1 MGSSLSVCSR
11 TLADAATLQ
20 PGARGIPHKLLPVLL
35 DGDVEGVPDVRVV
48 EVPHAQDLRNHS
60 THTHTQA
67 LKGTAARMQGLA
79 AGGMHPPLRHL
90 QDELLLDALRAVDA
104 LHLGV
109 GAAVLDG
116 GSLEVDFPFEH
127 GHHKVPIQEG
137 VGLAIR

>member
-1 MGSSLSVCSR
+1 MGSSVSVCSR
-11 TLADAATLQ
+11 TLADAAALQ

-48 EVPHAQDLRNHS
+48 EVPHAQHLRNHS
-60 THTHTQA
+60 THADEA
-67 LKGTAARMQGLA
+67 LKGTAAGIKVLA
-79 AGGMHPPLRHL
+79 AAGRPPPLRHL

-116 GSLEVDFPFEH
+116 SSLEVDFPFEH

-137 VGLAIR
+137 VGLAVR

>member
-60 THTHTQA
+60 THTHT
-67 LKGTAARMQGLA
+67 GIEGDSGSD
-79 AGGMHPPLRHL
+79 AGPGGGRKASTPPSP
-90 QDELLLDALRAVDA
+90 A
-104 LHLGV
+104 G
-109 GAAVLDG
+109 
-116 GSLEVDFPFEH
+116 
-127 GHHKVPIQEG
+127 
-137 VGLAIR
+137 